1 MSDELKRYN
10 LTVQYQDKYDL
21 LKTSDDLIQSKLETD
36 IHNSLCHSQNIN
48 LSHINTTG
56 LFIASFLSVS

>member
-36 IHNSLCHSQNIN
+36 IHNSLCHS
-48 LSHINTTG
+48 
-56 LFIASFLSVS
+56 